1 MPGRIDLNFRMP
13 FQNIYILSRQ
23 LVRRVKQVAPLLG
36 PSGQRGVEQ
45 FLRLIPQ
52 IYKMIGEKS

>member
-1 MPGRIDLNFRMP
+1 MHGRIDLNFRMP

-36 PSGQRGVEQ
+36 AAGQRGCRSISPVSPTN
-45 FLRLIPQ
+45 L
-52 IYKMIGEKS
+52 